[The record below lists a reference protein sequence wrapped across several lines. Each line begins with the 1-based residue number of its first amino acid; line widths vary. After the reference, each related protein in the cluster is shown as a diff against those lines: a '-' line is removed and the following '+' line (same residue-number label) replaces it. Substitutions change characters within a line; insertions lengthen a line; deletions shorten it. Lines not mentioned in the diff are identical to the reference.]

1 MIAGGARALHVL
13 PLLALLASASCPGSS
28 GSSGAADRTAPVT
41 TAHPGGGTYGA
52 VQYVTLAAEEA
63 ATIHYSLEGAPLP
76 PGHPSTVSAENP
88 VYWIRIGPGTT
99 TLRFFSV
106 DRAGNREATRTET
119 YVIEV
124 PAP

>member
-1 MIAGGARALHVL
+1 MTALGARTLRML
-13 PLLALLASASCPGSS
+13 PALALLAAAGCAGSS
-28 GSSGAADRTAPVT
+28 DSSSDTTAPVT

-52 VQYVTLAAEEA
+52 VQYVTLATEEA
-63 ATIHYSLEGAPLP
+63 ATIHYSLEGAALP
-76 PGHPSTVSAENP
+76 PGHPRTVSAENP

-106 DRAGNREATRTET
+106 DRAGNREGTRTET